1 MDILSQLPEEQ
12 LQQVLNYFCEWATRD
27 LGRVR
32 IASKAVHEAMMDSN
46 LDLSKLQPSPSV
58 AQVAALGQG
67 TVLQKFKQLPVEQQC
82 SCVTGRALSG
92 TSIGAEVPNYAW
104 DSIPHQEQVAV
115 GVGSSWRITQ
125 LDLTSYDITVEEWR
139 MLLSCLNLEGTLYEL
154 GLRFKEGA
162 FSGASTDL
170 SIIAGTLTKLR
181 ALELDNVS
189 GVGMPLTGSFYM
201 CTQESCVNQ
210 PFLVDLEVQGGQTIF
225 YKEIGIVC

>member
-1 MDILSQLPEEQ
+1 
-12 LQQVLNYFCEWATRD
+12 
-27 LGRVR
+27 
-32 IASKAVHEAMMDSN
+32 
-46 LDLSKLQPSPSV
+46 
-58 AQVAALGQG
+58 
-67 TVLQKFKQLPVEQQC
+67 
-82 SCVTGRALSG
+82 
-92 TSIGAEVPNYAW
+92 
-104 DSIPHQEQVAV
+104 
-115 GVGSSWRITQ
+115 
-125 LDLTSYDITVEEWR
+125 

-210 PFLVDLEVQGGQTIF
+210 PFLVDLEVQGGQTIV